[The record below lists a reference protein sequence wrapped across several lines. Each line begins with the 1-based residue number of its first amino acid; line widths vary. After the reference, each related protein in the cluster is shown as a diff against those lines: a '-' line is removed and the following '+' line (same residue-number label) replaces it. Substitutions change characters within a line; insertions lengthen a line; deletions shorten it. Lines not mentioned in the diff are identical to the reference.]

1 MTTESERKSAREVDL
16 PTPLRQNVQE
26 AIRRYLEDMGHSQPE
41 CLYRTLMAQVEPPLI
56 EEVLRYTQ
64 GNQSR
69 TAKILG
75 MTRNTLRSK
84 LHRYDI
90 PVRNE
95 KY

>member
-1 MTTESERKSAREVDL
+1 MKKSASEADN
-16 PTPLRQNVQE
+16 PIPLRKNVQE

-41 CLYRTLMAQVEPPLI
+41 SLYRVLMAEVEPPLI

-75 MTRNTLRSK
+75 MTRNTLRTK
-84 LHRYDI
+84 LDRYDI
-90 PVRNE
+90 PVTNGR
-95 KY
+95 Y

>member
-1 MTTESERKSAREVDL
+1 MTTRNHRESAAEAEH
-16 PTPLRQNVQE
+16 PITLRDNVKE
-26 AIRRYLEDMGHSQPE
+26 AIRRYLEDMGTSQPD
-41 CLYRTLMAQVEPPLI
+41 CLYRTLLAEVEPPLL

-84 LHRYDI
+84 LHRYRIAVDQ
-90 PVRNE
+90 E
-95 KY
+95 KP

>member
-1 MTTESERKSAREVDL
+1 MTTEHKKRSDTEADL
-16 PTPLRQNVQE
+16 PIPLRQNVQE

-41 CLYRTLMAQVEPPLI
+41 CLYRTLMAEVEPPLI

-69 TAKILG
+69 TARILG
-75 MTRNTLRSK
+75 MTRNTLRTK

-90 PVRNE
+90 PVRNG
-95 KY
+95 KI

>member
-1 MTTESERKSAREVDL
+1 MTTETKKKSAREADL
-16 PTPLRQNVQE
+16 EIPLRQNVRE
-26 AIRRYLEDMGHSQPE
+26 SIRRYLEDMGRSQPE
-41 CLYRTLMAQVEPPLI
+41 GLYRTLMAEVEPPLI

-75 MTRNTLRSK
+75 MTRNTLRTK

-90 PVRNE
+90 PVRNG
-95 KY
+95 KF

>member
-1 MTTESERKSAREVDL
+1 MTNRTTPKSAREADH
-16 PTPLRQNVQE
+16 PIPLRQNVQA

-41 CLYRTLMAQVEPPLI
+41 CLYRTLMAEVEPPLI

-84 LHRYDI
+84 LQRYDI
-90 PVRNE
+90 PVSNG

>member
-1 MTTESERKSAREVDL
+1 MTTRNKRESAAEAEHEITLRE
-16 PTPLRQNVQE
+16 NVKE
-26 AIRRYLEDMGHSQPE
+26 AIRRYLEDMGNSQPDS
-41 CLYRTLMAQVEPPLI
+41 LYRTLLAEVEPPLL

-84 LHRYDI
+84 LNRYRI
-90 PVRNE
+90 AIHQRKP
-95 KY
+95 